1 MIYFEMAYSED
12 TYRRFFDTGVIPKRL
27 EFPYIDYDDFNL
39 FFNILARATEICA
52 ENHSL
57 FFSQDIR
64 DSLALYA
71 MWRTG
76 VSGTTQDP
84 FDLSRDAQT
93 AQALI
98 LLSSTYREWDI
109 LSSEQYFDMMPT
121 MDELAILMSG
131 GRMLHRMFEYN
142 MEQDEHG
149 ETYGHI
155 DLNVVDSFWA
165 HIPKIS
171 LDNAGYQLKSENLLA
186 SFTPEKIN
194 QLFGD
199 DEDLKW
205 FYQHKVIAVMDDF
218 IPARRIAHPETS
230 DRDLRRFPD
239 SFINGEPLT
248 LHKNQIYNDGFP
260 LWILTVLQVQ
270 YSWFLSKS
278 FAAIE

>member
-1 MIYFEMAYSED
+1 MIYFDMAYSED

-27 EFPYIDYDDFNL
+27 EFPPVDYEDFNS

-52 ENHSL
+52 KNQRL

-93 AQALI
+93 AQTLI

-109 LSSEQYFDMMPT
+109 LSSGQYFEMMPT
-121 MDELAILMSG
+121 LDELAMLMCG
-131 GRMLHRMFEYN
+131 GKMLHRMFEYN
-142 MEQDEHG
+142 MDQAEHS

-155 DLNVVDSFWA
+155 DLAVVDSFWA
-165 HIPKIS
+165 HIPKIT
-171 LDNAGYQLKSENLLA
+171 LDNAGYQLRGETLLA
-186 SFTPEKIN
+186 SFKPETIN
-194 QLFGD
+194 QLFSD

-205 FYQHKVIAVMDDF
+205 FYQHRVIGEMDDF

-260 LWILTVLQVQ
+260 LWILTILQVQ